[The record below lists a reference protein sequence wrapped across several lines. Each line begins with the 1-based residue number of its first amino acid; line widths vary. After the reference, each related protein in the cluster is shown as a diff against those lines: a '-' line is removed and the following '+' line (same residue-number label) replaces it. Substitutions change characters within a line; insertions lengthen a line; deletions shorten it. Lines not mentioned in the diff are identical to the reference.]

1 MVTVLNAKCRS
12 LYLQKKKPAQIG
24 WTTSWR
30 KGHKK
35 MATLAGGRR
44 RVRRRERK
52 TRAIVGLNLDELK
65 KRKSTNFHTV
75 TKQAAMK
82 TVKKDVKSKA
92 KKSNKK
98 KKTFGMSK
106 NSRAAM
112 KHAGKG
118 R

>member
-1 MVTVLNAKCRS
+1 MG
-12 LYLQKKKPAQIG
+12 AQIG

-52 TRAIVGLNLDELK
+52 ARAIVGLNIDELK
-65 KRKSTNFHTV
+65 KRKTANFHTAAKAAA
-75 TKQAAMK
+75 TKA
-82 TVKKDVKSKA
+82 VKKDSKA
-92 KKSNKK
+92 KVKK
-98 KKTFGMSK
+98 NRMKKQFSMSK
-106 NSRAAM
+106 GSRAAI